1 MKASAMFN
9 EKKVS
14 QMAAFFL
21 EKGRGAMPVLKL
33 MKLLYLADR
42 ESMDRYDEPISG
54 DRMVSMPHGPVLSR
68 TLELINGECSD
79 TSDWPHWVT
88 GRAGYEVGLAKHG
101 PLNRDSLGALSDADI
116 EVLADTWN
124 RFGKLGTFEIR
135 DLTHTMC
142 GEWIDP
148 KGSMNPIPPRDV
160 FLALGRDMRQ
170 ANEAQERLAEAAV
183 VDRLFAT
190 I

>member
-1 MKASAMFN
+1 MFN

-21 EKGRGAMPVLKL
+21 EKGHGSMPVLKL

-42 ESMDRYDEPISG
+42 ESMNRYDEPISG

-68 TLELINGECSD
+68 TLELINGECSG
-79 TSDWPHWVT
+79 THDWPHWVT
-88 GRAGYEVGLAKHG
+88 GRADYEVGLAKHG
-101 PLNRDSLGALSDADI
+101 PLNRASLGALSDADMG
-116 EVLADTWN
+116 VLLDIWN
-124 RFGKLGTFEIR
+124 RFGHLGKYEIR

-148 KGSMNPIPPRDV
+148 KGSSQPIPPRDV
-160 FLALGRDMRQ
+160 FLALGRDMQQ
-170 ANEAQERLAEAAV
+170 ANEAQERLAEAGM
-183 VDRLFAT
+183 VDRLFAM

>member
-1 MKASAMFN
+1 MFN
-9 EKKVS
+9 ERKVS

-21 EKGRGAMPVLKL
+21 AKNSGAMPVLKL

-42 ESMDRYDEPISG
+42 ESMNRFDEPISG

-79 TSDWPHWVT
+79 TNDWPQWVT
-88 GRAGYEVGLAKHG
+88 GRAGYEVGLAQSVA
-101 PLNRDSLGALSDADI
+101 LNRDSLSALSDADI
-116 EVLADTWN
+116 EALTDTWE
-124 RFGKLGTFEIR
+124 RFGQLGAFEIR
-135 DLTHTMC
+135 NLTHEMC
-142 GEWIDP
+142 AEWTDP
-148 KGSMNPIPPRDV
+148 KGSMRPISPRDV
-160 FLALGRDMRQ
+160 FLALGRDLQQ
-170 ANEAQERLAEAAV
+170 AKDAQDRLEQDGV